1 MGEDTGE
8 SNPQNAES
16 ILTAA
21 ESGIYNMN
29 DPFEYLVVTTAVGRP
44 PQNCGLKLV

>member
-16 ILTAA
+16 ILTAV
-21 ESGIYNMN
+21 ESVIYNMN
-29 DPFEYLVVTTAVGRP
+29 DPFEYLVVTT
-44 PQNCGLKLV
+44 